1 MALLLMVKIGPLREL
16 VMKGLDQV
24 KMGKGPATVKTIAGT
39 MSVILLSSVTS
50 ILKIQNKGAKLG
62 TMTPMDQ
69 VLWRTHLLE
78 TSLMGFSLFLGFL
91 IDRMHHY
98 LQKLNRLRGNAGA
111 SKEEFEK
118 LQKERAQL
126 KEKEEQASKEIKLLQ
141 EQISTLTQDLK
152 KLKLEAEEKDKKV
165 ETAEAHVVSL
175 QKQAADLLLEYD
187 RLLEDN
193 QNLQTQ
199 ALGFRG

>member
-1 MALLLMVKIGPLREL
+1 MLCLIEAWIFL
-16 VMKGLDQV
+16 
-24 KMGKGPATVKTIAGT
+24 A
-39 MSVILLSSVTS
+39 
-50 ILKIQNKGAKLG
+50 
-62 TMTPMDQ
+62 
-69 VLWRTHLLE
+69 
-78 TSLMGFSLFLGFL
+78 GFSLFLGFL

-141 EQISTLTQDLK
+141 EQISTLSQDLK

-165 ETAEAHVVSL
+165 ETAEVHVVSL

>member
-1 MALLLMVKIGPLREL
+1 
-16 VMKGLDQV
+16 
-24 KMGKGPATVKTIAGT
+24 
-39 MSVILLSSVTS
+39 
-50 ILKIQNKGAKLG
+50 
-62 TMTPMDQ
+62 
-69 VLWRTHLLE
+69 
-78 TSLMGFSLFLGFL
+78 
-91 IDRMHHY
+91 MHHY
-98 LQKLNRLRGNAGA
+98 LQKLTRLRGDVGT

-126 KEKEEQASKEIKLLQ
+126 KEKDEQASKEIKLLQ
-141 EQISTLTQDLK
+141 EKVSTLTEDLK
-152 KLKLEAEEKDKKV
+152 KLKLEAQEKDKVV
-165 ETAEAHVVSL
+165 ETAEAHVLSL